1 MRASVAGALLLE
13 VLVGALGYQN
23 GLGAFDGLF
32 NDCVALLAVR
42 APSSA
47 PPANATPLQNAFF
60 NALATA
66 AGLCALLLSGRRF
79 SSLVVVLGAM
89 ELVLAA
95 AAALQLGF
103 GLRMGPVAALAGLA
117 LCYPWWILYR
127 QEARLRHLGDE
138 FARMAADPQ
147 ALPRALAPWRTEKSA
162 DARMLSLSM
171 AAENLRSL
179 YEVLDTNLQS
189 LPDAV
194 VVTDARGNVTQANR
208 AAASRFGLA
217 DADEMN
223 GRRFEPLLREFLSA
237 RGATL
242 ALPPLEGEH
251 AQRRRFELE
260 TALDSGCDL
269 LVKGCPRFAPH
280 GGFAGWTF
288 SIVDIGSVREVQR
301 KREEALAFISHDI
314 RAPQSSILAMIE
326 LQRSGLKDAPEAS
339 ELLPRIELLAQH
351 SLKLAEDFLSM
362 ARAESR
368 SDELE
373 PFDLRDV
380 VDEAVDQLWA
390 KAKARQMALHV
401 ELPRE
406 PCVLAIDR
414 ALLIRAV
421 SNLIDNAVKFS
432 PRQTAIHVACES
444 LGDAYRISVR
454 DQGPGIPDGQAGLIF
469 DKFKRLGKSGAGH
482 ADGMG
487 LGLAFV
493 AAVAERHGGHVC
505 VESAEGGGA
514 TFSIMLPA
522 C

>member
-66 AGLCALLLSGRRF
+66 AGLCALLLWGRRVR
-79 SSLVVVLGAM
+79 SLVVVLGAM
-89 ELVLAA
+89 ALVLAA

-223 GRRFEPLLREFLSA
+223 GRRFEPLLREFLGA

-251 AQRRRFELE
+251 AQRGRFELE

-368 SDELE
+368 SYELE

-454 DQGPGIPDGQAGLIF
+454 DQGPGIPDDQAGLIF
-469 DKFKRLGKSGAGH
+469 EKFKRLGKSDASQ